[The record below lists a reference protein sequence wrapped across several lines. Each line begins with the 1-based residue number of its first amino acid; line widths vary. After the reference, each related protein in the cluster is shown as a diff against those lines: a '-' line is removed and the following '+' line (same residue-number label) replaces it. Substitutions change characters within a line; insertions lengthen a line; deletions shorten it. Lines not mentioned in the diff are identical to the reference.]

1 VAVAAPSS
9 RGVRSATS
17 TFVLGLVT
25 GLVYFVGTVYW
36 VVGVMRTFG
45 SLSTS
50 VAVLVGL
57 LLASYLALYPAFFA
71 LLLRRAIQRFGEAGL
86 WLAPVLWVATE
97 WLRGV
102 VGGGFPWVLLGA
114 SQATVTPIVQLA
126 SITGVYGLS
135 ALVALVSTAAAAVAV
150 SRRRVHRFGAIV
162 TAAVVIVVAVA
173 GAMRVRWGTLT
184 TDGRPMRVGLVQG
197 SVEQVDKYDTR
208 FRDAILRRYLDLS
221 RETIAAGANL
231 VVWPE
236 ASTPFYFDANTILA
250 APVRALAA
258 QTHTPFIIG
267 TDEMS
272 APERD
277 QPEQYYNSAVF
288 VGADGR
294 SRGTYRK
301 MHLVPF
307 GEYVPLRRALF
318 FVAPLVESVGDL
330 SPGTKPVVFDD
341 DGRRLSVAICY
352 ESVYP
357 EILRSFVVRGS
368 ELLVTITNDAWFDRS
383 SAAYQ
388 HFAQG
393 SLRAVEEGRYV
404 VRAANTGVSGAI
416 DPYGRVLVRTDLFVP
431 VSLAVDVRLLDGRTI
446 YNRIGNLF
454 AWLSTIAAGGVA
466 LTGRRKLGT
475 RRGAGP
481 VVS

>member
-9 RGVRSATS
+9 RGARSATS
-17 TFVLGLVT
+17 TFVLGLLT
-25 GLVYFVGTVYW
+25 GLVYFGGTVYW
-36 VVGVMRTFG
+36 VVDVMRTFG
-45 SLSTS
+45 ALSTP
-50 VAVLVGL
+50 VATAVGL
-57 LLASYLALYPAFFA
+57 LLASYLALYPACFA
-71 LLLRRAIQRFGEAGL
+71 LLLRRAVQRFGDAGI

-102 VGGGFPWVLLGA
+102 IGGGFPWVLLGA

-126 SITGVYGLS
+126 SVTGVYGLS
-135 ALVALVSTAAAAVAV
+135 ALVALVSTAAAAVTI
-150 SRRRVHRFGAIV
+150 SRRRVHRQGAV
-162 TAAVVIVVAVA
+162 VVIVTVVVVALG
-173 GAMRVRWGTLT
+173 GAVRVGWGALT
-184 TDGRPMRVGLVQG
+184 TGGRPMRVGLVQG

-221 RETIAAGANL
+221 RETIDAGANL

-236 ASTPFYFDANTILA
+236 ASTPFYFDTNTILA
-250 APVRALAA
+250 APVRAVAA
-258 QTHTPFIIG
+258 QTRTPFIIG

-277 QPEQYYNSAVF
+277 RPERYYNSAVF

-294 SRGTYRK
+294 SKGTYRK

-318 FVAPLVESVGDL
+318 FVAPLVESIGDL
-330 SPGTKPVVFDD
+330 SPGTEPVIFDA
-341 DGRRLSVAICY
+341 DGRRVSVAICY

-368 ELLVTITNDAWFDRS
+368 ELLITITNDAWFGRS

-446 YNRIGNLF
+446 YSRIGNLF
-454 AWLSTIAAGGVA
+454 AWLSTIAAGWVVVA
-466 LTGRRKLGT
+466 GRRRARG
-475 RRGAGP
+475 RRAP
-481 VVS
+481 AVS

>member
-1 VAVAAPSS
+1 
-9 RGVRSATS
+9 
-17 TFVLGLVT
+17 
-25 GLVYFVGTVYW
+25 
-36 VVGVMRTFG
+36 
-45 SLSTS
+45 
-50 VAVLVGL
+50 
-57 LLASYLALYPAFFA
+57 
-71 LLLRRAIQRFGEAGL
+71 
-86 WLAPVLWVATE
+86 
-97 WLRGV
+97 
-102 VGGGFPWVLLGA
+102 
-114 SQATVTPIVQLA
+114 
-126 SITGVYGLS
+126 
-135 ALVALVSTAAAAVAV
+135 
-150 SRRRVHRFGAIV
+150 
-162 TAAVVIVVAVA
+162 
-173 GAMRVRWGTLT
+173 
-184 TDGRPMRVGLVQG
+184 
-197 SVEQVDKYDTR
+197 
-208 FRDAILRRYLDLS
+208 
-221 RETIAAGANL
+221 
-231 VVWPE
+231 
-236 ASTPFYFDANTILA
+236 
-250 APVRALAA
+250 
-258 QTHTPFIIG
+258 
-267 TDEMS
+267 
-272 APERD
+272 
-277 QPEQYYNSAVF
+277 
-288 VGADGR
+288 
-294 SRGTYRK
+294 
-301 MHLVPF
+301 
-307 GEYVPLRRALF
+307 
-318 FVAPLVESVGDL
+318 L

>member
-1 VAVAAPSS
+1 
-9 RGVRSATS
+9 
-17 TFVLGLVT
+17 
-25 GLVYFVGTVYW
+25 
-36 VVGVMRTFG
+36 
-45 SLSTS
+45 
-50 VAVLVGL
+50 
-57 LLASYLALYPAFFA
+57 
-71 LLLRRAIQRFGEAGL
+71 
-86 WLAPVLWVATE
+86 LWVATE

-114 SQATVTPIVQLA
+114 SQATVTPIVQIA
-126 SITGVYGLS
+126 SVTGVYGLS
-135 ALVALVSTAAAAVAV
+135 ALVALVSTAAAAVTI
-150 SRRRVHRFGAIV
+150 SRRRVHRTGAVIAVV
-162 TAAVVIVVAVA
+162 TVIVVAVA
-173 GAMRVRWGTLT
+173 GAARVRWGTLT
-184 TDGRPMRVGLVQG
+184 TEGRPMRVGLVQG

-221 RETIAAGANL
+221 RQTIEAGANL

-236 ASTPFYFDANTILA
+236 ASTPFYFDTNTILA

-258 QTHTPFIIG
+258 QTRTPFIIG

-277 QPEQYYNSAVF
+277 RPERYYNSAVF

-294 SRGTYRK
+294 SKGTYRK

-318 FVAPLVESVGDL
+318 FVAPLVESIGDL
-330 SPGTKPVVFDD
+330 SPGAEPVVFDA
-341 DGRRLSVAICY
+341 DGGRVSVAICY

-368 ELLVTITNDAWFDRS
+368 ELLVTITNDAWFARS

-431 VSLAVDVRLLDGRTI
+431 VSLAVDVRLLEGRTI
-446 YNRIGNLF
+446 YSRIGNLF
-454 AWLSTIAAGGVA
+454 AWLSTIAAGWVVLAG
-466 LTGRRKLGT
+466 
-475 RRGAGP
+475 RRGARGRRAP
-481 VVS
+481 AASAIS